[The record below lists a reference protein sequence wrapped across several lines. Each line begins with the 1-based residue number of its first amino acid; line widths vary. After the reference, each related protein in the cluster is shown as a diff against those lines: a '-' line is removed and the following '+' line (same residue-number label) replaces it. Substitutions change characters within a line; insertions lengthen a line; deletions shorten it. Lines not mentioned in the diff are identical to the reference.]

1 MLPSDMYPGK
11 EGEPSNHRLV
21 DVELMSSSG
30 TRNVDI
36 DPIVRRYQHD
46 IARSVLSEF
55 LMLGSQGGS
64 YALSKSKTDL
74 FLRALESYIQ
84 TIVDV
89 LNKQL
94 VERLWELNGLD
105 FDLMP
110 KIVAGD
116 VAPHDLKELGSYLR
130 NLNGADINLASQPD
144 IVDALLDNAE
154 LPNLDRDVYE
164 QDLKSARRMANAR
177 ADYYD
182 GPDDNVVGGPQNNQ
196 STGGQ

>member
-1 MLPSDMYPGK
+1 
-11 EGEPSNHRLV
+11 
-21 DVELMSSSG
+21 
-30 TRNVDI
+30 
-36 DPIVRRYQHD
+36 
-46 IARSVLSEF
+46 
-55 LMLGSQGGS
+55 
-64 YALSKSKTDL
+64 
-74 FLRALESYIQ
+74 LESYIQ

-105 FDLMP
+105 YSLMP

-154 LPNLDRDVYE
+154 LPNLDRETYA
-164 QDLKSARRMANAR
+164 QDLEAERRMANAR
-177 ADYYD
+177 ADYYN
-182 GPDDNVVGGPQNNQ
+182 GPDDDMPNDNVVGSPQNNQ
-196 STGGQ
+196 SSGEQDA

>member
-1 MLPSDMYPGK
+1 
-11 EGEPSNHRLV
+11 
-21 DVELMSSSG
+21 
-30 TRNVDI
+30 
-36 DPIVRRYQHD
+36 
-46 IARSVLSEF
+46 
-55 LMLGSQGGS
+55 MLGDSGGS

-105 FDLMP
+105 YSLMP

-154 LPNLDRDVYE
+154 LPNLDRETYS
-164 QDLKSARRMANAR
+164 QDLEAERRMATAR

-182 GPDDNVVGGPQNNQ
+182 GPDDNVVGSPQNNQ
-196 STGGQ
+196 DTNNDDQ